1 MVGLYVFPEQVSS
14 LNASLFWPCSA
25 VPFPSSRPAAS
36 SPGVFR
42 TKIYTFP
49 SPSSVAPCFQL
60 VVSVSP
66 KTAAGRCKMQLWG
79 LPASPGSTCIPVA
92 LSLGVGD
99 AKWRGKDIS
108 PQLSTVLVGESVVCR
123 SRQSIGRWCQQHLF
137 RPTVTSPPHL
147 APRASLIRSRPDLA
161 ASFLPPQQSVPAPS
175 HKIPADFRS
184 FIFFACTSL

>member
-49 SPSSVAPCFQL
+49 SPSPLHHVFSLWFPCRPKLPPGDARCSCGASLPVRAAPASQSLSLWAWGTPNGEARTSPHALHCL
-60 VVSVSP
+60 GWGKCRVSVSP
-66 KTAAGRCKMQLWG
+66 
-79 LPASPGSTCIPVA
+79 I
-92 LSLGVGD
+92 
-99 AKWRGKDIS
+99 
-108 PQLSTVLVGESVVCR
+108 
-123 SRQSIGRWCQQHLF
+123 IGRWCQQHLF